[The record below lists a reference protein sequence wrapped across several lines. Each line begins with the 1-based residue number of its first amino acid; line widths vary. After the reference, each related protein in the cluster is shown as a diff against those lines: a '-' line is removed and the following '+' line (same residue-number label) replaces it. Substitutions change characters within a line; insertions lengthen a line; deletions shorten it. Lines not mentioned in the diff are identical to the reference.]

1 MLRRGEVEILS
12 LLINGNVD
20 ELPVLLLT
28 PTLRQVG
35 SGTDP
40 LEGAALA
47 RAVLDRLA
55 QQAGLTLATTHHA
68 GEY

>member
-1 MLRRGEVEILS
+1 MAGPRS
-12 LLINGNVD
+12 L
-20 ELPVLLLT
+20 VLLDE
-28 PTLRQVG
+28 VG

-55 QQAGLTLATTHHA
+55 EQVRAGLAVLATPSSHA
-68 GEY
+68 SRNQSACLS